1 MGSTLT
7 EISIERL
14 LKQDLPD
21 SVTYHN
27 HIILANNLGDMKL
40 FSHPARLKATT
51 VLICTQGYIDCSINL
66 KNYIVKENH
75 LLVNFSGDI
84 IQINNTHE
92 VKGYAIILSEEYL
105 QKLQLD
111 FRLHTQ
117 NFINLR
123 GNGPIEVPHD
133 ELTALKPY
141 YILFRK
147 NMQEENSYVIRGL
160 ALALSHTIISLMKQY
175 QPNLLGEGE
184 VNISRAQQLF
194 KKFMQL
200 VNNYHDQERSLQ
212 FYADKMFLTPKY
224 ISGMIKSYS
233 GKSALDWINEYV
245 MLEARM
251 MLRYTDMTVQEIA
264 YQLNFP
270 TQSAFGKY
278 FKQQVGVSP
287 KKYRIEK

>member
-84 IQINNTHE
+84 IQINNTHD

-105 QKLQLD
+105 QELQLD

-123 GNGPIEVPHD
+123 GNGR
-133 ELTALKPY
+133 LKCP
-141 YILFRK
+141 
-147 NMQEENSYVIRGL
+147 
-160 ALALSHTIISLMKQY
+160 
-175 QPNLLGEGE
+175 
-184 VNISRAQQLF
+184 
-194 KKFMQL
+194 
-200 VNNYHDQERSLQ
+200 
-212 FYADKMFLTPKY
+212 
-224 ISGMIKSYS
+224 
-233 GKSALDWINEYV
+233 
-245 MLEARM
+245 
-251 MLRYTDMTVQEIA
+251 MT
-264 YQLNFP
+264 
-270 TQSAFGKY
+270 S
-278 FKQQVGVSP
+278 
-287 KKYRIEK
+287 

>member
-84 IQINNTHE
+84 IQINNTHD

-105 QKLQLD
+105 QELQLD

-147 NMQEENSYVIRGL
+147 NMQEENSYVIRGPGPCSIPHNNL
-160 ALALSHTIISLMKQY
+160 FNETIS
-175 QPNLLGEGE
+175 
-184 VNISRAQQLF
+184 A
-194 KKFMQL
+194 KFIG
-200 VNNYHDQERSLQ
+200 R
-212 FYADKMFLTPKY
+212 KR
-224 ISGMIKSYS
+224 G
-233 GKSALDWINEYV
+233 
-245 MLEARM
+245 
-251 MLRYTDMTVQEIA
+251 
-264 YQLNFP
+264 
-270 TQSAFGKY
+270 
-278 FKQQVGVSP
+278 
-287 KKYRIEK
+287 